1 MFENL
6 AFASSPGRS
15 IRLDTRT
22 GKEIEN
28 EQSLPP
34 DQRTVSIF
42 QRIVQQHP
50 QWSTRKEC
58 CGTYNCFGHVWASR
72 RTCIFKSGQVWR
84 IFQEDGYRE
93 IDHSKATRGDIAVYL
108 MENSTDIW
116 HAGVIELRDIVTEG
130 TNSIGTV
137 PWVLSK
143 LNAVMGEVFHPLKDV
158 HAPFRFDVQ
167 IWTDKYA
174 R

>member
-1 MFENL
+1 MFQSL
-6 AFASSPGRS
+6 SFASSPRRS

-22 GKEIEN
+22 GKEITN

-42 QRIVQQHP
+42 EGIVQQHP
-50 QWSTRKEC
+50 QWTTRKVC

-72 RTCIFKSGQVWR
+72 RTSILESGQVWK
-84 IFQEDGYRE
+84 ILQEDGYRE
-93 IDHSKATRGDIAVYL
+93 IDLAKVTRGDVALYL

-116 HAGVIELRDIVTEG
+116 HAGVIELRDIVAG
-130 TNSIGTV
+130 ANDSIGTV

-143 LNAVMGEVFHPLKDV
+143 LNADMGEVFHPLNDV
-158 HAPFRFDVQ
+158 HAPFEFDVQ
-167 IWTDKYA
+167 IWTDRHA
-174 R
+174 